1 MTSLLNPSQTDAGQL
16 AYRELG
22 LILPVQVVRSAAGY
36 YLGTSNE
43 DDFPVSRESVEYF
56 KTQEQAEQALAS
68 GNWTQRNDA

>member
-1 MTSLLNPSQTDAGQL
+1 MTSSLIRSQTDAGQL

-22 LILPVQVVRSAAGY
+22 LILPVQVLRSAAGF

-56 KTQEQAEQALAS
+56 KTQGQAVQALAS
-68 GNWTQRNDA
+68 GDWTQRPDS

>member
-1 MTSLLNPSQTDAGQL
+1 MNSSLKQTQVDAGQL

-22 LILPVQVVRSAAGY
+22 WVLPVEVLRSAAGF

-56 KTQEQAEQALAS
+56 KTQEQAEQALNS
-68 GNWTQRNDA
+68 GNWTQRHDS

>member
-1 MTSLLNPSQTDAGQL
+1 MTSLLNPPQADAGQL

-22 LILPVQVVRSAAGY
+22 LILPVQVLRSAAGY

-68 GNWTQRNDA
+68 GNWTQRPDS